1 MKKIIGYSIFL
12 IINYLLLSLIVF
24 IFSLVSLNNGKVY
37 DLLWIKYVQTN
48 LYFKTGFRNIF
59 QHSTNDCVEYD
70 EDLIYVP
77 KKGKCKFS
85 NAEFDT
91 VLSFDEFRRLNLIDD
106 EVSENDKIVAVLG
119 DSIAMGWGVEDDETF
134 SYDLQKNLNKKVINL
149 GVSSYGTLR
158 EIKRLKKN
166 KYYNQVDTIII
177 QYHVNDYGENI
188 YMDPEKKYNQEDFD
202 KYFNEYQKSSE
213 PFRLMLRL
221 YKKTLRLLF
230 SHINDIIFPSLN
242 IKEWE
247 IDKELNQLQKIIST
261 NFSNEEK
268 KILVFITVEPWERMI
283 YDKSKNY
290 SFDFM
295 EIKFKPEHK
304 FIVDDHP
311 NTKGHKFISQKLKR
325 RLFK

>member
-1 MKKIIGYSIFL
+1 MKKTIGYLSIL
-12 IINYLLLSLIVF
+12 IINYLLISLIVF
-24 IFSLVSLNNGKVY
+24 IFSLVSLKNGKVY
-37 DLLWIKYVQTN
+37 DLLWIKYVQKN
-48 LYFKTGFRNIF
+48 LYYKTNFRNVF
-59 QHSTNDCVEYD
+59 QHSTNDCVKHD

-85 NAEFDT
+85 NPEFET

-106 EVSENDKIVAVLG
+106 EISENDKIIAVLG

-134 SYDLQKNLNKKVINL
+134 SYDLQKNLNKKVLNL
-149 GVSSYGTLR
+149 GVSSYGTIR

-166 KYYNQVDTIII
+166 KYYNQVDTVII

-188 YMDPEKKYNQEDFD
+188 YMDPKKKYSQKDFD
-202 KYFNEYQKSSE
+202 KYFNEYQKSAA
-213 PFRLMLRL
+213 PFKLMLKL

-242 IKEWE
+242 TKEWK
-247 IDKELNQLQKIIST
+247 IDKELAQLQKIISN

-268 KILVFITVEPWERMI
+268 RILVFITVESWERMV

-290 SFDFM
+290 TFDFM
-295 EIKFKPEHK
+295 EIKFEPQHK
-304 FIVDDHP
+304 FIIDSHP
-311 NTKGHKFISQKLKR
+311 NVKGHKFISQKLKE
-325 RLFK
+325 RLYK

>member
-12 IINYLLLSLIVF
+12 VINYLLISLIVF
-24 IFSLVSLNNGKVY
+24 IFSLVSLKNGKVY

-59 QHSTNDCVEYD
+59 QHSTNDCVKYD
-70 EDLIYVP
+70 EDLIYVS

-85 NAEFDT
+85 NPEFET

-106 EVSENDKIVAVLG
+106 EISENEKIVAVLG
-119 DSIAMGWGVEDDETF
+119 DSIAMGWGVDDDETF

-166 KYYNQVDTIII
+166 KYYDQVDTIII

-188 YMDPEKKYNQEDFD
+188 HMDPEKKYSQKDFE
-202 KYFNEYQKSSE
+202 KYFYSYQKNSK
-213 PFRLMLRL
+213 PFVLMLRL

-230 SHINDIIFPSLN
+230 SHIKDIIFPSFN
-242 IKEWE
+242 IKEWK
-247 IDKELNQLQKIIST
+247 IDKDLNLLQKIISS
-261 NFSNEEK
+261 NFSKEEK
-268 KILVFITVEPWERMI
+268 KILIFITIEPWERII

-295 EIKFKPEHK
+295 EIKFKPLHK

-311 NTKGHKFISQKLKR
+311 NANGHKFISKKLQR
-325 RLFK
+325 RLSK

>member
-12 IINYLLLSLIVF
+12 VINYLLISLIVF
-24 IFSLVSLNNGKVY
+24 IFSLVSLKNGKVY
-37 DLLWIKYVQTN
+37 DLLWINYVQKN
-48 LYFKTGFRNIF
+48 LYLKTNFRNVF
-59 QHSTNDCVEYD
+59 QHSTNDCVKYD

-106 EVSENDKIVAVLG
+106 EISENDRIVAVLG

-134 SYDLQKNLNKKVINL
+134 SYDLQKNLNKKVLNL
-149 GVSSYGTLR
+149 GVSSYGTIR

-166 KYYNQVDTIII
+166 KYYNQVDTVII

-188 YMDPEKKYNQEDFD
+188 YMDPKKKYSQNDFD
-202 KYFNEYQKSSE
+202 KYFNEYQKTAA
-213 PFRLMLRL
+213 PFKLMLRL

-242 IKEWE
+242 TKEWE
-247 IDKELNQLQKIIST
+247 IDKELDQLQKIIST

-268 KILVFITVEPWERMI
+268 KILVFITVEPWERMV

-290 SFDFM
+290 TFDFM
-295 EIKFKPEHK
+295 EIKFEPQHK
-304 FIVDDHP
+304 FIIDDHP
-311 NTKGHKFISQKLKR
+311 NEKGHKFISQKLKE
-325 RLFK
+325 RLSK